1 MNAKACYALMPLL
14 MAPLVAAPQTTSAQA
29 QPPAMALA
37 HRAAVAAMEACKGT
51 PVAVAMIDS
60 AGLPRLVLAGDG
72 ARSMFAGFA
81 LRKAQTALRY
91 GKPSAAVRDAA
102 KSDPALAETLKT
114 DPALIGFG
122 GGWPFAG
129 GAFAVAGAP
138 SQDTDDRCAQAALAI
153 LNQAQP

>member
-1 MNAKACYALMPLL
+1 MNAKLCCALL
-14 MAPLVAAPQTTSAQA
+14 MASPTPALAQTPSPTLEQ
-29 QPPAMALA
+29 A
-37 HRAAVAAMEACKGT
+37 HRAAMAAMEACKGT
-51 PVAVAMIDS
+51 PIAVAMIDS

-72 ARSMFAGFA
+72 ARSMFTGFA

-91 GKPSAAVRDAA
+91 GKHSAAVRDAA
-102 KSDPALAETLKT
+102 KSDAALAETLKT

-153 LNQAQP
+153 LNHAKP

>member
-1 MNAKACYALMPLL
+1 MKAKLCCALL
-14 MAPLVAAPQTTSAQA
+14 MASPTAASAQS
-29 QPPAMALA
+29 QPPTLEQAHSAAM
-37 HRAAVAAMEACKGT
+37 AAMEACKGT
-51 PVAVAMIDS
+51 PVAVALIDS

-72 ARSMFAGFA
+72 ARSMFTGFA

-102 KSDPALAETLKT
+102 KNDAALADTLKS

-153 LNQAQP
+153 LNRAKP